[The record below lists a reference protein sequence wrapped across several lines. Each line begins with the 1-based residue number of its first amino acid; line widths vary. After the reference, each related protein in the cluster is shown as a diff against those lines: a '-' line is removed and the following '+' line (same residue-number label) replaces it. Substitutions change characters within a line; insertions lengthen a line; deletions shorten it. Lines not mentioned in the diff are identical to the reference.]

1 MALTPV
7 VIMIQGDFLYHLL
20 PLDSELTMA
29 KVAETAADIGLGR
42 VEPFLGDAP
51 LSVRRYQTEDP
62 FPPEMTVGEAG
73 LRPMDC
79 IEVYP
84 AVHTGQGTAS

>member
-1 MALTPV
+1 MALTPI
-7 VIMIQGDFLYHLL
+7 VIMIRGDFLYHLL

-29 KVAETAADIGLGR
+29 KVAEMAADIGLGR

-51 LSVRRYQTEDP
+51 LSVRRYQSEDP

-79 IEVYP
+79 IEVFP
-84 AVHTGQGTAS
+84 AVQTAQGT